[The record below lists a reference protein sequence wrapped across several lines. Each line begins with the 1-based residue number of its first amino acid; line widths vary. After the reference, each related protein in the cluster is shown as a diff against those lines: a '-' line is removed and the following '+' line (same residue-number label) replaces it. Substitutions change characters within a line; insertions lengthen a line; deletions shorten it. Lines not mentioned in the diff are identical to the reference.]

1 MTRVLISM
9 PEEFLDKIDK
19 VAENESRSRSE
30 LIREALRT
38 YINKSRV
45 RDNATAIKNANILD
59 ALLE

>member
-45 RDNATAIKNANILD
+45 RNNTTAVKNATILES
-59 ALLE
+59 LLE

>member
-45 RDNATAIKNANILD
+45 RDNAAAIKNASILD